1 MRPQGIA
8 TNYIKSIKIFFI
20 KLIFKGHQLGDV
32 VLRQL
37 HHPVGHRLEDRGCPQ
52 LVQRQPWPRDD
63 CRDRLRLRIH
73 LPVHERRI
81 RLHHKGQ
88 GSSNYSQAALLSH

>member
-8 TNYIKSIKIFFI
+8 TNYIKCIKIFFI

-37 HHPVGHRLEDRGCPQ
+37 HHPVGHRLEDRGRPL
-52 LVQRQPWPRDD
+52 LVQRKPQPHDHRW
-63 CRDRLRLRIH
+63 DRLRLRIH
-73 LPVHERRI
+73 LPVHQRRMC
-81 RLHHKGQ
+81 LHHQGQ
-88 GSSNYSQAALLSH
+88 ESSNISQADLLT